1 MSINKF
7 RRPSDIQAGSDES
20 KEWFRKKLKSINRSS
35 INRNKIMRD
44 GLDPD
49 YPYSHETMT
58 PYPGKMYMFF
68 YDPKTKKTLEYYDK
82 FPLVILL
89 DTFNGGFEGLN
100 LHYLDVRTR
109 QKFFYGGL
117 LETVSD
123 ERFDEMTRFKVT
135 YDRCQ
140 SARSLKPFKPC
151 FKKYLTE
158 NIRGKIVQV
167 PATEWEVAV
176 HLPLALWRKA
186 DETTV
191 HRESER
197 MIERY

>member
-151 FKKYLTE
+151 FKKYLTT
-158 NIRGKIVQV
+158 NVRGSIVLV
-167 PATEWEVAV
+167 PSEEWELAV
-176 HLPLALWRKA
+176 HLPTA
-186 DETTV
+186 DFAKKDQGYV
-191 HRESER
+191 HEKSRE
-197 MIERY
+197 MIGKF